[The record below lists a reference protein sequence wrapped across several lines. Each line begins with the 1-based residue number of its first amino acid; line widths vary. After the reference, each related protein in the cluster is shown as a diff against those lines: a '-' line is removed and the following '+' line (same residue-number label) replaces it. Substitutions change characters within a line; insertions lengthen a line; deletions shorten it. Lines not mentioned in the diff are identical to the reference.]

1 VRQDTSTFELLTLAR
16 KLVAVST
23 KRKAESLGVAVVG
36 FAAADRERLA
46 EAILS
51 AAYAAAARMP
61 NFKRKPDRFAGPKR
75 IEFHGVKPAHGFR
88 RTRAEA
94 EGNALARHLSLLPSN
109 RLTPTAYVKI
119 LREMAAKHGWKF
131 EFLDMKA
138 LARQKAGAFL
148 AVAQGSPVPDAGI
161 ACLRYTPPRRA
172 RGAKSGTLALVGKGI
187 CYDTGGVNLKT
198 QRHMYGMHGDMQGSA
213 VALGA
218 LLALTELGF
227 PQPIECWLALAMNHV
242 GPDAYKP
249 DDVVIAADG
258 TSIEVVH
265 TDAEGRM
272 VLADTLVLASRRKP
286 RLIIDFAT
294 LTGACVYALGT
305 SYSGVFSNRDG
316 LLAALV
322 DAGRSSGERVWPL
335 PLDEDY
341 DKPLESD
348 IADVRQCAV
357 EGEADHILATKFL
370 QRFVGKGIDWIHVDL
385 AASRHKGGLAHVPTD
400 MTGFGVR
407 WALSLLLDGGI
418 V

>member
-1 VRQDTSTFELLTLAR
+1 MYAIDVRLNMREGAPSRSDLDRIADWILLFPVPPEARELRRFPYGELLLHRRGRKGASGADAEPVVTDLPNSAGSRVAFAHVRHDTSTFELLTLAR

-36 FAAADRERLA
+36 FAASDRERLA

-61 NFKRKPDRFAGPKR
+61 NFKRKPDRSAGPKR
-75 IEFHGVKPAHGFR
+75 IELHGVKPAHGFR

-119 LREMAAKHGWKF
+119 LKEMSAKYGWKF

-161 ACLRYTPPRRA
+161 ACLRYRPPRGTRA
-172 RGAKSGTLALVGKGI
+172 AKARALALVGKGI

-227 PQPIECWLALAMNHV
+227 PQPIE
-242 GPDAYKP
+242 
-249 DDVVIAADG
+249 
-258 TSIEVVH
+258 
-265 TDAEGRM
+265 
-272 VLADTLVLASRRKP
+272 
-286 RLIIDFAT
+286 
-294 LTGACVYALGT
+294 
-305 SYSGVFSNRDG
+305 
-316 LLAALV
+316 
-322 DAGRSSGERVWPL
+322 
-335 PLDEDY
+335 
-341 DKPLESD
+341 
-348 IADVRQCAV
+348 
-357 EGEADHILATKFL
+357 
-370 QRFVGKGIDWIHVDL
+370 
-385 AASRHKGGLAHVPTD
+385 
-400 MTGFGVR
+400 
-407 WALSLLLDGGI
+407 
-418 V
+418 